1 MISLQTIE
9 LVCDCLMKITRSN
22 LLNLKDDFPHYHE
35 KESDEWV
42 VNGYWTEGF
51 WPGILWNLYFYSKD
65 DFWRQRAVDY
75 DELVAR
81 MAIDRPTHDLG
92 FLFFYSCRYQYR
104 DTGEKKMKEICV
116 EAARNL
122 LCRFNK
128 AGKFI
133 PARGDLND
141 PKWEGYAIIDTLM
154 NLQLLF
160 WAYRVTGEKQF
171 YRAACQTAS
180 TIAREYIR
188 EDGSSRQVVLFS
200 PKTGQVTGGARHQ
213 GYSDDSC
220 WSRGQAWGI
229 YGFCQVFEQ
238 TGENKFLQ
246 ISKKMASYFVKNLPE
261 DFIPYYD
268 FMDPNIPSVPKDS
281 SAACI
286 TSSALLSLSQISYS
300 PRERMEYLDWAERIL
315 VSLIENYLTSKNV
328 GKSPRGFIGES
339 CFNVNKNEGVH
350 SELIFGDYFFLEAL
364 LKYYHRIH
372 EIV

>member
-1 MISLQTIE
+1 MIPLQTIE
-9 LVCDCLMKITRSN
+9 QVCKYLMRVTRSN
-22 LLNLKDDFPHYHE
+22 LVILKDDFPHYHE

-65 DFWRQRAVDY
+65 DFFRKKAVHY
-75 DELVAR
+75 DELITR
-81 MAIDRPTHDLG
+81 LAIDRPTHDLG
-92 FLFFYSCRYQYR
+92 FLFYYSCRYQY
-104 DTGEKKMKEICV
+104 TAIGEKGMRDICV
-116 EAARNL
+116 QAARNL
-122 LCRFNK
+122 LGRFNK

-133 PARGDLND
+133 PLRGDLND
-141 PKWEGYAIIDTLM
+141 PKWGGYAIIDTLM

-160 WAYRVTGEKQF
+160 WAYRITGEKPF
-171 YRAACQTAS
+171 YETACKDAS

-188 EDGSSRQVVLFS
+188 EDGSSRQVVLFD
-200 PKTGQVTGGARHQ
+200 PKTGQVAGGARHQ

-229 YGFCQVFEQ
+229 YGLCQVFKH
-238 TGENKFLQ
+238 TGEDKFLQ

-281 SAACI
+281 SASCI
-286 TSSALLSLSQISYS
+286 TCSALLSLSQISYS
-300 PRERMEYLDWAERIL
+300 PTERMEYLNWAERIL
-315 VSLIENYLTSKNV
+315 VSLIEKYLTWKDMDRF
-328 GKSPRGFIGES
+328 PRGFIKEG
-339 CFNVNKNEGVH
+339 CFNVNKNKGVH
-350 SELIFGDYFFLEAL
+350 SELVFGDYFFLEAL
-364 LKYYHRIH
+364 LKYYHLIH